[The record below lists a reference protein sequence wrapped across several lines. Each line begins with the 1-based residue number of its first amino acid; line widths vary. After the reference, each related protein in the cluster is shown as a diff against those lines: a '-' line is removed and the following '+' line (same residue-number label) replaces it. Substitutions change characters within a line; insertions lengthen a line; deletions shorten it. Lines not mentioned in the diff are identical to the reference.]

1 MKVSRAVALLAV
13 LALLLAACGG
23 GGGGAGN
30 GSASGSKITIAI
42 GSEPTSLDPQLK
54 DDGGERAINDNIYE
68 TLMIRS
74 PDGRQL
80 EPGLAAAEPTHPGGK
95 DDVWEFKLR
104 PNIKFSNGEAF
115 NADAVVT
122 SVTRI
127 IAPAFK
133 SEQAGFFSTI
143 TGATKVD
150 DLTVDIATKG
160 PDPILPA
167 RMYWMKMVPAKASS
181 DPSFASKPVGTGP
194 YVLKE
199 WVRGDH
205 ITLDPN
211 PSYWGGKPS
220 VSEVTYKFVAEGGTR
235 LSGLL
240 AGDYD
245 LVTNLLPEDVERAPK
260 SAHVTGLEHP
270 MIILNARSGIT
281 ADPRVR
287 QALNYAVNKDEIVTG
302 IFGGL
307 AKPDACQILSPSF
320 TGFNQSLQAYPY
332 DKAKA
337 QALLQQAGAAGKQ
350 IELVGETGRWLKDA
364 ETIQA
369 VPHLH
374 QLFQRSFAVA
384 KEVRSQTQIG
394 SASVSLAAAAVRCA
408 QRVFEDLHETR
419 VLFVG
424 AGEMI
429 ELAALHFAAQHPG
442 AMVVAN
448 RTLQRAEGLASRL
461 SAHPMRLA

>member
-270 MIILNARSGIT
+270 LIIINARSGIT

-287 QALNYAVNKDEIVTG
+287 QALI
-302 IFGGL
+302 
-307 AKPDACQILSPSF
+307 
-320 TGFNQSLQAYPY
+320 
-332 DKAKA
+332 
-337 QALLQQAGAAGKQ
+337 QQAGATGKT

-369 VPHLH
+369 VQNFWQEVGLKVNVRNF
-374 QLFQRSFAVA
+374 QFDEYLNRLFDQKSRADAIFVSSSNELLAA
-384 KEVRSQTQIG
+384 DRQYSTYYEQGGIG
-394 SASVSLAAAAVRCA
+394 SSNSDAQLKQLVDTARVEIDPAKRQAMYDQAGKLACDNAYFLFLVNNDDIYGMSKRLNW
-408 QRVFEDLHETR
+408 QPRVDAKLL
-419 VLFVG
+419 VK
-424 AGEMI
+424 EMSI
-429 ELAALHFAAQHPG
+429 SG
-442 AMVVAN
+442 
-448 RTLQRAEGLASRL
+448 S
-461 SAHPMRLA
+461 